1 MVWLEE
7 STGSHIGQVSMGP
20 IVERQAK
27 RSGLDSLSSGEPLMV
42 LEKRNSMIR
51 AVLSGDE
58 FGDRVDQRTETL
70 LGGQGRGVR
79 E

>member
-7 STGSHIGQVSMGP
+7 SRVSHVGQVSMGP
-20 IVERQAK
+20 IVEGHECQAK
-27 RSGLDSLSSGEPLMV
+27 RSGRDSLSSGEPLMV

-70 LGGQGRGVR
+70 LGGVG
-79 E
+79 